1 VDETVRIL
9 HDGPGYRLG
18 AFRCRPGHPR
28 WREENWIGLD
38 WHVVLPGPA
47 VWIQPAC
54 QDLLLA
60 TANEALYYPPDTHY
74 RRRLAAPSGDRCLF
88 VAFDDELAGELGI
101 RVAPAR
107 LRRAAL
113 GARTYAAAHQLA
125 RALDGPDGPDGRAG
139 GAGDL
144 RADERLLGLLHKLAG
159 RRPER
164 PPGSAHGSGRG
175 SGPGLGSATR
185 LRYRD
190 VIEQVKYELARRIG
204 DPIRLAEIAAAVYY
218 SPYHL
223 ARVFRAHTGL
233 SMHGYLQQ
241 LRLRES
247 LDAAVDG
254 RPSLAELASAY
265 GFASHSHYTR
275 MFRQVFGVPPTALR
289 SRRHTRPDQLE
300 AALETT

>member
-1 VDETVRIL
+1 VDGTVRIL
-9 HDGPGYRLG
+9 SDGPGYRLG

-60 TANEALYYPPDTHY
+60 TANEVLYYPPDTHY

-88 VAFDDELAGELGI
+88 VAFDDALAGELGL
-101 RVAPAR
+101 RGVPGR
-107 LRRAAL
+107 LRRSALAAH
-113 GARTYAAAHQLA
+113 TYATAHQLA
-125 RALDGPDGPDGRAG
+125 RTLDGPDDRKSE
-139 GAGDL
+139 DL
-144 RADERLLGLLHKLAG
+144 PADERLLDLLHRLAG
-159 RRPER
+159 RRLPR
-164 PPGSAHGSGRG
+164 PAGRPG
-175 SGPGLGSATR
+175 SGPDSAVH
-185 LRYRD
+185 YRG
-190 VIEQVKYELARRIG
+190 VIEQVKYELARRIAE
-204 DPIRLAEIAAAVYY
+204 PVRLAEIAAAVNY

-223 ARVFRAHTGL
+223 ARLFRAHTGM
-233 SMHGYLQQ
+233 SMHGYLKQ

-254 RPSLAELASAY
+254 RPSLAELANAY
-265 GFASHSHYTR
+265 GFASHSHYTQT
-275 MFRQVFGVPPTALR
+275 FRQVFGVPPTALR
-289 SRRHTRPDQLE
+289 SRRHTRPSSAQPE

>member
-38 WHVVLPGPA
+38 WHIVLPGPA

-74 RRRLAAPSGDRCLF
+74 RRRLAAPCGDRCLF
-88 VAFDDELAGELGI
+88 VAFDDELARELGI

-113 GARTYAAAHQLA
+113 GVHTYAAAHQLA
-125 RALDGPDGPDGRAG
+125 RALDGPDGPDGRASG
-139 GAGDL
+139 SADL
-144 RADERLLGLLHKLAG
+144 GADERLLGLLHKLAG
-159 RRPER
+159 SRPLR
-164 PPGSAHGSGRG
+164 PPGSAQT
-175 SGPGLGSATR
+175 SGPGLGTATR
-185 LRYRD
+185 VRYRS

-204 DPIRLAEIAAAVYY
+204 EPVRLAEIAAAVNY

-223 ARVFRAHTGL
+223 ARLFRAHTGL
-233 SMHGYLQQ
+233 SMHGYLKQ

-247 LDAAVDG
+247 LDAAVEG

-275 MFRQVFGVPPTALR
+275 TFRQVFGVPPTALR
-289 SRRHTRPDQLE
+289 SRRHTRPGQLE